1 MRPEV
6 DLVFTPSRMVQE
18 LAGRSQR
25 PATRPGPELI
35 SLAVGDPDF
44 ATPEHI
50 SQALAEAV
58 AAGATHY
65 AQLQGD
71 PELRAVLADQVAE
84 VANRPYGTDQ
94 VLITHGGSAGL
105 AATILATLD
114 PGTRVVVPEPTYS
127 LYADLAWMAGAEVTF
142 VRHGPDL
149 HLDLDEIAAAAA
161 GARMVVICNPSNP
174 TGAVYTREELEE
186 LADIAEENNL
196 LVLSDEAYDHIVF
209 DGAQFTSALEI
220 EALGERLVYVQTFSK
235 TYAMTGWRIGYVAGS
250 RPVVEAATRIHGTFN
265 GPVSSAVQ
273 RAALVAVTEPTDW
286 PARMC
291 REYQGRRDIVT
302 RMVDSAGG
310 LQLSRPQGSFYA
322 FIRYPGDLSS
332 VDVARK
338 AAEAGV
344 AVRPGSEFGPGGE
357 GHVRVAFS
365 TTRQLLIE
373 GMERLL
379 GVLEEL
385 SSDTL

>member
-1 MRPEV
+1 
-6 DLVFTPSRMVQE
+6 VFTPSRMVQE
-18 LAGRSQR
+18 LAGRSRR

-50 SQALAEAV
+50 SQALGEAV

-71 PELRAVLADQVAE
+71 PELRTALADQIAE
-84 VANRPYGTDQ
+84 VANRSYGTDQ

-142 VRHGPDL
+142 VRHGLDM
-149 HLDLDEIAAAAA
+149 HLDLDEIAAAAPR
-161 GARMVVICNPSNP
+161 ARMVVICNPCNP
-174 TGAVYTREELEE
+174 TGAVYTRDELEE
-186 LADIAEENNL
+186 LAGIADENDL

-209 DGAQFTSALEI
+209 DGVQFTSALEI
-220 EALGERLVYVQTFSK
+220 EALAERLVYVQTFSK
-235 TYAMTGWRIGYVAGS
+235 TYAMTGWRIGYVAGP
-250 RPVVEAATRIHGTFN
+250 RAVVEAATRIHRAFN
-265 GPVSSAVQ
+265 GPVSSAIQ

-291 REYQGRRDIVT
+291 REYQARRDIVS
-302 RMVDSAGG
+302 RMVGGVAG
-310 LQLSRPQGSFYA
+310 LELSEPQGSFYA
-322 FIRYPGDLSS
+322 FIRYPADMSS

-338 AAEAGV
+338 AAEKGV

-357 GHVRVAFS
+357 GYVRVAFS
-365 TTRQLLIE
+365 TGRELLIE

-379 GVLEEL
+379 GLLEEL
-385 SSDTL
+385 GADTC